1 MKTTTIV
8 MSMVVLCW
16 ADALLQ
22 AGPTNSIYLRAERTT
37 RVRNVRGQGVGASS
51 SLALLEGTGQGAGA
65 RGLSGYNQDHVSARE
80 ASWITV
86 AKPRPRD
93 VRVHDLITIVVNEVS
108 KSSTKA
114 KTKTERK
121 NSIDTALEDWL
132 KFTSGNLGADQQGG
146 GTPKVKL
153 SHTRKLD
160 AKGDIDRQDTLTAR
174 IRAEV
179 MDVLP
184 NGNLVLEA
192 THTVV
197 TDDERT
203 TITLTGMCSGK
214 DIGADKTVLS
224 SSLARLD
231 LRKEHSGMTRDATK
245 RGLIFGFLDWLAP
258 F

>member
-1 MKTTTIV
+1 MKAHVIII
-8 MSMVVLCW
+8 SLLGLCW
-16 ADALLQ
+16 SGAMLY
-22 AGPTNSIYLRAERTT
+22 AGPTNSIYLRAERDS
-37 RVRNVRGQGVGASS
+37 RAQSIRGHAF
-51 SLALLEGTGQGAGA
+51 GAGSSPAFMEGGDPALA
-65 RGLSGYNQDHVSARE
+65 RGPSAYDGNRVSVRE

-93 VRVHDLITIVVNEVS
+93 VRVHDLVTIVVNEVS

-121 NSIDTALEDWL
+121 NSVDAALEDWL
-132 KFTSGNLGADQQGG
+132 KFTNGKLGTDAQGTG
-146 GTPKVKL
+146 DPKVKL
-153 SHTRKLD
+153 SYTRKLD
-160 AKGDIDRQDTLTAR
+160 AKGDIDRQDMLTAR

-197 TDDERT
+197 TDDEKT

-224 SSLARLD
+224 SALARLD
-231 LRKEHSGMTRDATK
+231 IRKEHTGMTRDATK
-245 RGLIFGFLDWLAP
+245 RGLVFGFLDWLAI